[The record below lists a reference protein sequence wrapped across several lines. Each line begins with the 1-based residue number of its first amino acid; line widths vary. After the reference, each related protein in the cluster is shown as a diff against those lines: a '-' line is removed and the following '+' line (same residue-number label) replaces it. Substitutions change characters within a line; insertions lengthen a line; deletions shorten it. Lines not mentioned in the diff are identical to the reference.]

1 MGAITTSTGFV
12 QQVSNEVFSKVKGH
26 SAIAKLCPS
35 MPVPFSGIDIFTFSL
50 DSEIA
55 IVAEGDNKPAGNA
68 TIGPKTCKPLKVV
81 YQHRLTD
88 EFLKCSEEKALPML
102 TEFTDGFAKKIAKGF
117 DIMAFHG
124 LNPATMTAATGTIGD
139 NHFDHIT
146 AITST
151 ADAEDDI
158 ETAAAAIGDYDVTG
172 IAISKAFGAD
182 LAKIKANGVRQYP
195 EFRMGANPGALNGIP
210 CDVNAT
216 VSAAATGDTADSF
229 ILGDWSAFRW
239 GFAENMPMEVI
250 EYGDPDGQGDLKRK
264 NQVVLRAEA
273 YIGWVILDEG
283 AFARREAYTAAA
295 TTEETTDGEGE
306 GSGT

>member
-12 QQVSNEVFSKVKGH
+12 QSVSNEVFSKVKGH
-26 SAIAKLCPS
+26 SSLAKLCPS
-35 MPVPFSGIDIFTFSL
+35 QPIPFSGIDIFTFSL
-50 DSEIA
+50 DSEVA
-55 IVAEGDNKPAGNA
+55 IVGEGDNKPAGNA
-68 TIGPKTCKPLKVV
+68 TIAPKTCKPIKVV

-88 EFLKCSEEKALPML
+88 EFMKASEEKALPML
-102 TEFTDGFAKKIAKGF
+102 TAFTEGFAKKIARGL
-117 DIMAFHG
+117 DIMAMHG
-124 LNPATMTAATGTIGD
+124 LNPATMTAATTAIGN

-151 ADAEDDI
+151 SNIEADL

-172 IAISKAFGAD
+172 IAISRTFGAE
-182 LAKIKANGVRQYP
+182 LATKTTEQGLNKYP
-195 EFRMGANPGALNGIP
+195 EFRMGANPGALNGIA
-210 CDVNAT
+210 CDVNST
-216 VSAAATGDTADSF
+216 VSAAATGNTADSF

-239 GFAENMPMEVI
+239 GFADQMPMEVI

-283 AFARREAYTAAA
+283 AFARRGVYTAP
-295 TTEETTDGEGE
+295 
-306 GSGT
+306 SGTS